1 MKIPVLILKQ
11 RIFKYTSIKICSKY
25 VVSDKFIEKLA
36 KMGVMDAA
44 LSLNEIKQNKAAKK
58 TDGKK
63 SRNIRG
69 IPKLMDA
76 NWAGGPKSIECSLI
90 LCEGDSAKAGIVS
103 GLSKEDRNSF
113 GVYPLKGKLM
123 NTLEQNQNKI
133 NNNKEITDIKKILGL
148 QTGKEYK
155 KDDIKKG
162 LRYGKVLIM
171 TDQDLDGA
179 HIKGLTLNMFH
190 SQKQLVEIPNLFGYM
205 NLLFLKLQKVKE

>member
-1 MKIPVLILKQ
+1 MLFVNSVIENPSFDSQTKECLNTPQ
-11 RIFKYTSIKICSKY
+11 SKFGSKC

-90 LCEGDSAKAGIVS
+90 LCGEEIQQRRELFLV
-103 GLSKEDRNSF
+103 LSKEKIEIHLE
-113 GVYPLKGKLM
+113 YILKGKLM

-162 LRYGKVLIM
+162 LRYGRVSYYDRSRFRWG
-171 TDQDLDGA
+171 T
-179 HIKGLTLNMFH
+179 
-190 SQKQLVEIPNLFGYM
+190 Y
-205 NLLFLKLQKVKE
+205 